1 MRLALK
7 IWCKVWC
14 VEREWYTTVVRLVWS
29 AAALIKFF
37 IWSSH
42 RRSILGTDIEQ
53 DMRVLTN
60 VSLQELTTFRLGGVA
75 RFFCSVA
82 SLEELRDAIAYAKTR
97 GLRFFILGKGSNVL
111 FSDDGF
117 DGLVI
122 RINLRGRHYEE
133 DSKGD
138 ARVTAGAGELWDDL
152 VAETV
157 SQGLWGMENLSA
169 IPGTV
174 GAVPVQNVGA
184 YGVEVRDLID
194 WVEVLNT
201 KENSLHIF
209 SVADC
214 EFGYRESVF
223 KRPEGQHYIVTR
235 VAFRLSTYPTPK
247 LTYRDLAAHFDGTD
261 TGKLAP
267 KDVSDAVREIRA
279 RKLPNVA
286 EVGTAGSFFK
296 NPVVSDQIYQE
307 LIRWFEYLP
316 AHPHGEGMYKLS
328 AAYLLE
334 QFGWKGRRSGAV
346 GCWDTQPLCLVHYG
360 GGSTSDLIEFANT
373 IVRDV
378 KEHTTIILEPEVRCI
393 DVDMKM

>member
-1 MRLALK
+1 
-7 IWCKVWC
+7 
-14 VEREWYTTVVRLVWS
+14 
-29 AAALIKFF
+29 
-37 IWSSH
+37 
-42 RRSILGTDIEQ
+42 
-53 DMRVLTN
+53 MRVLTN

-75 RFFCSVA
+75 RFFCSVT
-82 SLEELRDAIAYAKTR
+82 SLEELRDALAYARTR
-97 GLRFFILGKGSNVL
+97 GLPFFILGKGSNVL

-122 RINLRGRHYEE
+122 RINIRGRHYEE

-194 WVEVLNT
+194 WVEVLDT
-201 KENSLHIF
+201 KENTLHIF

-214 EFGYRESVF
+214 EFGYRESIF
-223 KRPEGQHYIVTR
+223 KRPEGQQYIVTR
-235 VAFRLSTYPTPK
+235 VAFRLSTYPIPK
-247 LTYRDLAAHFDGTD
+247 LSYRDLAAYFENTD
-261 TGKLAP
+261 TGRLTP
-267 KDVSDAVREIRA
+267 KEVSDAVRTIRN
-279 RKLPNVA
+279 RKLPDVT

-296 NPVVSDQIYQE
+296 NPVVPEQVYKE
-307 LIRWFEYLP
+307 LTRWFEYLP

-334 QFGWKGRRSGAV
+334 QFGWKGRRGEHV

-360 GGSTSDLIEFANT
+360 DGSTSELIAFANT
-373 IVRDV
+373 IIEDV
-378 KEHTTIILEPEVRCI
+378 KERTTIILEPEVRCI
-393 DVDMKM
+393 DVELRSV